1 MECTASFSGPLSW
14 NTPSTNAASESVRTK
29 VVSALPPMSMTTA
42 SRMMDLPAPVSPVR
56 MIRPGPNRR
65 SSLSIM
71 AKFCMWSSVSIGFRL
86 SEQLDSRKSGIYNR
100 GSEDK
105 IDHLKEN
112 TEKITSKYLD
122 QNDRQ
127 GAKYHACCNSHE
139 QGTRPTTICNTSHPF
154 SNCYSSSRGAS
165 GDQEPSEEADT
176 AYQRN
181 KEGRNCRKH
190 SGYKKAKNKIVPF
203 CCFECFLSF
212 THTFLAAI
220 SRRCAH
226 CTLRTDGALTVITAQ
241 GGLAGWVNV
250 AI

>member
-1 MECTASFSGPLSW
+1 MVCTASFSAPLSW

-29 VVSALPPMSMTTA
+29 VVSALPPMSITTA

-100 GSEDK
+100 SSQDE
-105 IDHLKEN
+105 IDYLKEN
-112 TEKITSKYLD
+112 TEKITSTYLD
-122 QNDRQ
+122 QNNWQRT
-127 GAKYHACCNSHE
+127 KYHANRDSDE
-139 QGTRPTTICNTSHPF
+139 QGTRPTTICDTSHTF
-154 SNCYSSSRGAS
+154 GNCYSGSRRARS
-165 GDQEPSEEADT
+165 DQEPAEEAD
-176 AYQRN
+176 AADECN
-181 KEGRNCRKH
+181 KESRNCRKDRGNH
-190 SGYKKAKNKIVPF
+190 KAKNKIVPF
-203 CCFECFLSF
+203 CCFECFLAF
-212 THTFLAAI
+212 THTFLTAI

-226 CTLRTDGALTVITAQ
+226 CTLRTDGTLAVITPQ
-241 GGLAGWVNV
+241 GGLTRWMNI